1 MRGVTARVRCQF
13 RRRDRTNFESVKDRE
28 VDHGE
33 EEEGEETVHQKE
45 GRSGP
50 QATEGNEG
58 GGEAVDQEDQEKS
71 ALEGDFGE
79 LSELLRTTY
88 ATAQALSPGA
98 CRQQG
103 IVESD
108 ARSGGRSTRY
118 RT

>member
-1 MRGVTARVRCQF
+1 MRGVTARVRRQF

-58 GGEAVDQEDQEKS
+58 GGEAVDQEKVGPQGCTQAPLGAETRS
-71 ALEGDFGE
+71 RPRRTGAGAVLEPTE
-79 LSELLRTTY
+79 
-88 ATAQALSPGA
+88 
-98 CRQQG
+98 
-103 IVESD
+103 
-108 ARSGGRSTRY
+108 
-118 RT
+118 